1 MREHFNAC
9 RLYCLNDEGGL
20 VIAHWPDDVYRPYI
34 PIPYA
39 GETQNGY
46 EWAACIHMIQAGL
59 ITGGMTCVEAI
70 RSRYDGRKRN
80 PWNEF
85 ECGNNYARSMATYSL
100 LNTFSGFE
108 FDVPRSMIG
117 FSPIRKVKGKFRCFW
132 SLDSG
137 WGEFE
142 QSANTAELRLLSG
155 SLKLKTLRLGKLGK
169 ATVRSVR
176 LAGKVVPFE
185 FDGVAIRLKR
195 MVRIKE
201 GQTLRV
207 KLG

>member
-1 MREHFNAC
+1 
-9 RLYCLNDEGGL
+9 
-20 VIAHWPDDVYRPYI
+20 
-34 PIPYA
+34 
-39 GETQNGY
+39 
-46 EWAACIHMIQAGL
+46 
-59 ITGGMTCVEAI
+59 MTCVEAI